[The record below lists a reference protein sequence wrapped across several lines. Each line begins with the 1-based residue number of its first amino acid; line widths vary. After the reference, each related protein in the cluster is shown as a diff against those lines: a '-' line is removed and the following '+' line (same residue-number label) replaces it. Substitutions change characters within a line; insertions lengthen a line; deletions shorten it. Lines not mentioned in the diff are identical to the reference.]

1 LEVEDDKEEDE
12 ERRKR
17 RKRRRGLHL
26 HIAYPMG
33 RFGG

>member
-17 RKRRRGLHL
+17 RKRRGLHL